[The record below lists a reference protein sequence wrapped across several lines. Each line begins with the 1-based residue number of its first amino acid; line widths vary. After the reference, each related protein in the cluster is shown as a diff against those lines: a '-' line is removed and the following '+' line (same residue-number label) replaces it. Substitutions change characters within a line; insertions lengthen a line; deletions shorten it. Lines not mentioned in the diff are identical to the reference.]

1 MLLKYFLKKFNSLK
15 KFKRSSSA
23 ATNLAK
29 KKKCQIINTKIKI
42 KIQAL
47 SHSANRILSKILPN
61 PMT

>member
-23 ATNLAK
+23 ATILA